1 MAKNEEKSVIAKIGI
16 GLLIV
21 FCLAFVLVD
30 IWWIFV
36 QFYGDDKTVFDTMKA
51 GQIELIDGS
60 DKKYIF
66 EVNYYSNDNNN
77 GLEMFEIKINYFMD
91 EERESFYSQGIQF
104 VGNTKDST
112 LKFVYNS
119 DKDSEVETKFWSRSR
134 WFGSY
139 DSLSDGTVHNYASS
153 DDYQTTMGKFTPF
166 GVDSSFRITLSEEIE
181 TDDGVTKRDDLYLL
195 KFQGTDTAVEDAY
208 KHATSKVLW
217 YTGDF
222 YSYNDIYLMSRELY
236 ESAKTMKRGTSH
248 ATVVEFLNFF
258 NFSKFDGSTYVDLNK
273 ADTSKVKAEIASY
286 FVIKFNISA
295 DGARQASDSV
305 FNNVKG
311 SPTFNLTG
319 DYSSDDYYIGKTI
332 MNVNNNMFDKVQVQ
346 EGFVALK
353 LKAEYI
359 EYFSQYKDEIC
370 LAITIDKDKLNDE
383 GLEFVGFT
391 ADSGLEK
398 FHLKSCETI
407 ETINGEIVKSEVL
420 L

>member
-1 MAKNEEKSVIAKIGI
+1 MENENKSICLRVLIGI
-16 GLLIV
+16 VI
-21 FCLAFVLVD
+21 FLAIAFIAVD

-36 QFYGDDKTVFDTMKA
+36 QIYGDDKTVFDTMKA

-60 DKKYIF
+60 EKKYIF
-66 EVNYYSNDNNN
+66 EVNYFSNDNNN

-91 EERESFYSQGIQF
+91 EDRESFYSQGLQF

-119 DKDSEVETKFWSRSR
+119 DEDSEVETKFWSRSR

-139 DSLSDGTVHNYASS
+139 NSLSDGTVHNYASS

-166 GVDSSFRITLSEEIE
+166 GVDSSFRITLTEEIE
-181 TDDGVTKRDDLYLL
+181 TDEGVTKRDDLYLL

-208 KHATSKVLW
+208 KHATTKVMW

-222 YSYNDIYLMSRELY
+222 YSYNDIYLMSKELY

-258 NFSKFDGSTYVDLNK
+258 NFSKFDGSTYVEMNK
-273 ADTSKVKAEIASY
+273 ADTNKVKAEIASY

-319 DYSSDDYYIGKTI
+319 DYTSDDYFIGKTI
-332 MNVNNNMFDKVQVQ
+332 MNVNNKMFDKVEV
-346 EGFVALK
+346 EKGYVALK
-353 LKAEYI
+353 LKPEYI

-398 FHLKSCETI
+398 FYLKSCETI